1 MKYWASVKRK
11 ENRIHIWL
19 EEEDYVVVLAD
30 RRAFLL
36 PWKAFL
42 VTRQHPQEKLRKEHE
57 AYWKNR
63 SQKG

>member
-1 MKYWASVKRK
+1 VKYWVSVKRK
-11 ENRIHIWL
+11 EDRIHIWL
-19 EEEDYVVVLAD
+19 EEEDYAVVIAD

-36 PWKAFL
+36 PWTAFL
-42 VTRQHPQEKLRKEHE
+42 VTRRHTREKLSKGYE